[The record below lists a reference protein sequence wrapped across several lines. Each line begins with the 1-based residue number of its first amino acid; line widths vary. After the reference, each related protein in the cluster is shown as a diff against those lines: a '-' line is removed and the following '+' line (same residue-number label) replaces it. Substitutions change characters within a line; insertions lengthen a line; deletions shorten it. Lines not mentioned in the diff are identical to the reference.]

1 MKLKNIHPNTKLM
14 TAFMLIVLSFVFD
27 ARFTFLL
34 IIPLCGII
42 HVTHYSLKTWWIS
55 WSFALP
61 YIMMLTL
68 ITGFTL
74 QSSQPLWFSFGSFS
88 LNAEGL
94 MHVLMRVKSI
104 VALVFVTATIV
115 IHTPRADILAA
126 YPTPSWK
133 ASIAFLITSVLVN
146 IQASQKQAKAILIAQ
161 QTRGVSTQGNLFKRM
176 QSLWP
181 LMMPIVIHSMMMN
194 QQRQRTYLV
203 RGYDIQKSQTLLH
216 QCIKSKKEQMF
227 EMLLVL
233 FTGLILVFKV
243 FL

>member
-27 ARFTFLL
+27 ARFTFLF
-34 IIPLCGII
+34 IIPLCGLI
-42 HVTHYSLKTWWIS
+42 HLTHHSLKTWWIS

-61 YIMMLTL
+61 YMMMLTL
-68 ITGFTL
+68 ISGFTF
-74 QSSQPLWFSFGSFS
+74 QSNQPLWFSFGSFS

-94 MHVLMRVKSI
+94 MYVLMRVKSI
-104 VALVFVTATIV
+104 IALIFLISTIIV
-115 IHTPRADILAA
+115 HTPQEDILAA

-146 IQASQKQAKAILIAQ
+146 LQTSRKQAKAIMIAQ
-161 QTRGVSTQGNLFKRM
+161 QTRGVVTQGSIINRIR
-176 QSLWP
+176 SLWP
-181 LMMPIVIHSMMMN
+181 LMVPLVIHNMMMN

-216 QCIKSKKEQMF
+216 PCIKTKKEQMF

-233 FTGLILVFKV
+233 LTGVILGFKV